1 MVYLIPSISK
11 TIVTINELNTKIK
24 KMNTITL
31 MNITEI
37 TLRKSIQT
45 HKKYLLHNF
54 FLIGNS
60 RKGQNHHLAKKVLS
74 VVAWHRNKGSE
85 D

>member
-1 MVYLIPSISK
+1 MVYLIPSISE

-24 KMNTITL
+24 KINTITL

-37 TLRKSIQT
+37 TLRKSSQT

-54 FLIGNS
+54 FFN
-60 RKGQNHHLAKKVLS
+60 RKF
-74 VVAWHRNKGSE
+74 
-85 D
+85 